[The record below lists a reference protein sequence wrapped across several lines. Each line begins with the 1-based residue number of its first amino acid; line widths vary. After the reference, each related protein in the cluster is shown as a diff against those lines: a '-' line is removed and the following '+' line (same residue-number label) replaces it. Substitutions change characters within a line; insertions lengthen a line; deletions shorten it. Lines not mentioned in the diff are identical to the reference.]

1 MEKETAVMTAE
12 KEQNKDRTGCYD
24 AAISIVCSV
33 LLLSGAAGLL
43 GELIPFGGNLLFLAV
58 SAGAAALVILSQQK
72 KILEVV
78 LPLFLLT
85 AAFALLFFRMDA
97 VIQGMLGIANEV
109 LKKWNMIFDT
119 YFPLYGLSP
128 GGREDLAPAMC
139 ILGILVGIFT
149 GYGVWRQW
157 LGLLTGEVFAILAA
171 GCLLRGNPS
180 FYPVIFL
187 LAGWLGVWTGSRER
201 NRRNRIIP
209 VGICV
214 LTLIFGW
221 GGGLLL
227 SGYQPSRLADRV
239 REQIETAIHD
249 FRFGKDSLPQGD
261 LRRAGSLSGET
272 DREEEMETLE
282 LSFDQ
287 AQEMHLR
294 GFVGAEYDG
303 QSWRQLPGDDYT
315 GRQEGMLDW
324 LESRRFLP
332 AFARAACQ
340 SAEEGGGNVPDEGRI
355 DSPEDRS
362 DTSEL
367 SDAQTVH
374 VVNRGADRRY
384 IYVPETVEAVR
395 HADYKCNQDWQLLSA
410 GFFGEREYQF
420 VNLSARTAQ
429 ELPEAPDWLE
439 KGETPAKEQY
449 IQAEG
454 VYRSFVYQYYLD
466 VDEAVREE
474 IERLFF
480 SGESW
485 EKEENVNLYDA
496 TARIRVMLSA
506 LVEYE
511 PRTQEVPEGKDF
523 VTWLLE
529 EHREGNAVHFATAA
543 VLAYRTL
550 GIPARYAEGYYI
562 SEDMA
567 DRLRAEGADSCRLT
581 RKNSHAWAEIYI
593 DGVGWTPVEV
603 TPGFY
608 QEVYAPEHYINI
620 REEEIEKSDTGV
632 AVEADEI
639 LSGAEEKQEK
649 GPLAEVPWNVL
660 GIVLLI
666 ILSGLGIFLLLEL
679 QRLVRIGIRT
689 GKEKKYPEKLAS
701 FTYESMCAML
711 RCAGIRENFRYPY
724 MLTEQI
730 CGQFS
735 AIKEEE
741 YIRVIQII
749 QKNIFGK
756 KELFPNESRILLK
769 FTKKMKTEL
778 YAQASWKKKLL
789 YRYMYCH

>member
-1 MEKETAVMTAE
+1 MEKETAAMTAE
-12 KEQNKDRTGCYD
+12 KEQNKDRTGCYA
-24 AAISIVCSV
+24 AAISILCSG

-58 SAGAAALVILSQQK
+58 SAGTAVLVILSQQK
-72 KILEVV
+72 KALEVI

-85 AAFALLFFRMDA
+85 AAFALLFFRMEA
-97 VIQGMLGIANEV
+97 VIQGMLSIANTV

-119 YFPLYGLSP
+119 YLPLYGFSSDKQ
-128 GGREDLAPAMC
+128 EDLAPAVC

-157 LGLLTGEVFAILAA
+157 LGLLTGEVFVILAA
-171 GCLLRGNPS
+171 GCLLQGNPS
-180 FYPVIFL
+180 FYPVILL
-187 LAGWLGVWTGSRER
+187 LAGWLGVWTGSRAG
-201 NRRNRIIP
+201 NRRNQKIP
-209 VGICV
+209 LCICV
-214 LTLIFGW
+214 LTLLFGW

-227 SGYQPSRLADRV
+227 SGYQPGHWVDRT

-249 FRFGKDSLPQGD
+249 FRFGKDSLPKGD
-261 LRRAGSLSGET
+261 LRRAGSLPGKT
-272 DREEEMETLE
+272 AREEEKETLE

-324 LESRRFLP
+324 LESRQFLP
-332 AFARAACQ
+332 AFAWAACQ
-340 SAEEGGGNVPDEGRI
+340 SAGGGSGNIPEDGQK
-355 DSPEDRS
+355 DSPENEDV
-362 DTSEL
+362 SETL
-367 SDAQTVH
+367 DAQTVH
-374 VVNRGADRRY
+374 VINRGADRRY
-384 IYVPETVEAVR
+384 LYVPETVEAVTR
-395 HADYKCNQDWQLLSA
+395 ADYKCNQDWQLLSR

-420 VNLSARTAQ
+420 VNLPVRTAQ
-429 ELPEAPDWLE
+429 ELPQAPDWLE
-439 KGETPAKEQY
+439 KGETPAEEQY

-466 VDEAVREE
+466 VDETIKEE
-474 IERLFF
+474 INRLFF

-485 EKEENVNLYDA
+485 KQEETVNLYDA

-511 PRTQEVPEGKDF
+511 PRTEEVPEGKDF

-550 GIPARYAEGYYI
+550 GIPARYAEGYYV

-567 DRLRAEGADSCRLT
+567 ERLQAEGADSCQLT
-581 RKNSHAWAEIYI
+581 QKNGHAWAEIYI

-608 QEVYAPEHYINI
+608 QEVYAPEYYIDI
-620 REEEIEKSDTGV
+620 QKEEIEKSDTGA

-756 KELFPNESRILLK
+756 KELFPNESRILMK